1 MVSARKYPPTPSTK
15 ELVEDGYMGTAATVQ
30 GYVTDWIPATWNAES
45 VVNHKRGKVIS
56 MRGSDPRLRTLQ
68 KDKDISPEEARDRLE
83 ISAETFGAE
92 GIKEYDF
99 TAGGDYKW
107 LKGKSY
113 EGFYFTIVNSG
124 KGAPYALIHRG
135 YSWDKSKDDIKI
147 PLMREGQD
155 TWEAKC
161 EECGGWHRFN
171 ENWCMF
177 CASGLDC
184 CDCEDNYDAEGV
196 PEKYKNMG
204 LDELA
209 ELDIQELAENF
220 DIGTLIELRI
230 EAAKQEAPY
239 WESKGIDFDVE
250 NDSFVGMPSGIF
262 QEAIWQHDEYGAE
275 TFNASGYRYP
285 QWRDCGCPEEELSVE
300 GNFNSCYKLICDSCG
315 PLDTICATQMR
326 ELLTMQPFRETIRGF
341 RKLNR
346 GIYEMVKNA
355 ETFGAEA
362 STMVGDDGKCVRCGS
377 DEGFDY
383 MGGCFTC
390 LDVGGQELPLEEE
403 EDDFEAAV
411 LHKKPKGYVG
421 KAVAIDNLMTQ
432 ARIEEAMLQLETA
445 VKLGLISEDEIM
457 KQLQEHFGSEE
468 YAGNYM
474 VPADVKSL
482 ARSVK
487 VLQSKARADQNQPE
501 WWKSKLS
508 VVAAELD
515 DLTDFFDYAEDT
527 GML

>member
-1 MVSARKYPPTPSTK
+1 MWQIAALLGAGLGLWKSQYGAEGINNKLCVLCKKHYGKYGHNAQPLADGRCCDACNDKVIAARMAMMFGAEIMDATSEVIPPTPSTK

-184 CDCEDNYDAEGV
+184 CDCEDDYD
-196 PEKYKNMG
+196 
-204 LDELA
+204 
-209 ELDIQELAENF
+209 
-220 DIGTLIELRI
+220 
-230 EAAKQEAPY
+230 
-239 WESKGIDFDVE
+239 
-250 NDSFVGMPSGIF
+250 
-262 QEAIWQHDEYGAE
+262 AE
-275 TFNASGYRYP
+275 TFNASGYSYP
-285 QWRDCGCPEEELSVE
+285 QWKDCGCPEEDMFVE
-300 GNFNSCYKLICDSCG
+300 GDVNSCYYFNCKNCG
-315 PLDTICATQMR
+315 LLDQMCATQQSHFMSR
-326 ELLTMQPFRETIRGF
+326 AISAYLDNVGLSWETFNPTIKTF
-341 RKLNR
+341 RKLN
-346 GIYEMVKNA
+346 EMCYPRVKNA
-355 ETFGAEA
+355 ETFN
-362 STMVGDDGKCVRCGS
+362 
-377 DEGFDY
+377 
-383 MGGCFTC
+383 
-390 LDVGGQELPLEEE
+390 
-403 EDDFEAAV
+403 AAV

-421 KAVAIDNLMTQ
+421 KAVAMDALMTQ

-457 KQLQEHFGSEE
+457 EQLQRQFGSEA